1 MNKNL
6 PMYLLVGAG
15 ALVGLYFIGA
25 KSRPIVAWLEP
36 VPMVVKPATEPIKR
50 PKAHTVV
57 SGDNL
62 SMIAER
68 YGLTLAEVIF
78 LNPQFKSGAGMRS
91 PSDIYPGESIR
102 VS

>member
-15 ALVGLYFIGA
+15 ALVGLYFVGA
-25 KSRPIVAWLEP
+25 RMRPAAAWDEV

-50 PKAHTVV
+50 PDAYTVV
-57 SGDNL
+57 SGDSL
-62 SMIAER
+62 SVIADR
-68 YGLTLAEVIF
+68 FGLTLAEVIF
-78 LNPQFKSGAGMRS
+78 LNPQFKSGGRS